1 MSDRDNGHTMD
12 ELREARAE
20 VDRLREVVK
29 EYKRKSAE
37 LVERIYQLDQQNA
50 ALKTLLVDFW
60 KKS

>member
-1 MSDRDNGHTMD
+1 MSLDDAN
-12 ELREARAE
+12 AE
-20 VDRLREVVK
+20 IDRLREVVK

-60 KKS
+60 KKA